1 MKTIVLQVWGS
12 KTGHVF
18 VVVVQRYLLNKL
30 KGTFLLVSQFR
41 KLGMLFTIVY
51 GQVQQ
56 HTTKELHY

>member
-18 VVVVQRYLLNKL
+18 LVVVHRYLLNKL